1 MKTILIV
8 DDEANIRDVVASYL
22 NRDGFRTIE
31 ADNGAEAIR
40 IVQNRSI
47 ELIIL
52 DLMLPDMAGEQVC
65 QSVRQMSSVPILMLT
80 AKASENNRIKGFS
93 AGADDYLIKPFDPRE
108 LVARV
113 RAILRRTDDRQLLAD
128 RLAFNE
134 GELAID
140 SLKQQVYYKDRLV
153 SLTPNEYKLLL
164 LLAKHPQRIFA
175 REELVERVLG
185 YDFEG
190 DSRTI
195 DQHVKNIRHKIERD
209 PKAPAYIVTVYGSG
223 YRFGGGKA

>member
-22 NRDGFRTIE
+22 SRDGFRTME

-40 IVQNRSI
+40 IVQNKSI

-65 QSVRQMSSVPILMLT
+65 QSIRQMSSVPILMLT

-140 SLKQQVYYKDRLV
+140 SLKRQVYYKDRLI